1 MSKDTILR
9 QWMAAATPEEQQL
22 LAQRVGTKRMYLYHL
37 AAPPDSKYHREP
49 DPKLAAAIERETA
62 LMHAAS
68 KGRLPRVY
76 RTDLVEA
83 CAQCE
88 FARQC
93 LGTAAVRADFP
104 IVREEDLVVES
115 EGGHHD

>member
-1 MSKDTILR
+1 MTKSTVLR
-9 QWMAAATPEEQQL
+9 QWMAAATREEQML
-22 LAQRVGTKRMYLYHL
+22 LAHRAGTKRMYLYHL

-49 DPKLAAAIERETA
+49 DPRLAAAIERETA
-62 LMHAAS
+62 LMHVAS
-68 KGRLPRVY
+68 KGRLPKVY

-104 IVREEDLVVES
+104 IVREEDLVTEH
-115 EGGHHD
+115 EGADHD